1 MLFTDSFETKEELEE
16 IAKRILNTIK
26 KPFIIDTYQMS
37 VGISIGIAYSLGIT
51 NASQEDY
58 LKVADELLYTS
69 KKTGKNKYTIAE
81 V

>member
-1 MLFTDSFETKEELEE
+1 
-16 IAKRILNTIK
+16 
-26 KPFIIDTYQMS
+26 MS

-69 KKTGKNKYTIAE
+69 KNTGKNKYTIAE